1 MEITPE
7 MQELIEKKAAEI
19 AEEKAKEIAETKA
32 AEIVKQVADENAKKV
47 EQLNA
52 THAAE
57 IKTYKDSIAAIINGK
72 NEPEKS
78 KMQLLVDEINARRR
92 ANLKVRWLWKKVQ
105 LRLPQK

>member
-1 MEITPE
+1 MEITQE
-7 MQELIEKKAAEI
+7 MQELIEKKATEI

-32 AEIVKQVADENAKKV
+32 AEIVKQVADENSKKV

-52 THAAE
+52 AHAAE

-78 KMQLLVDEINARRR
+78 EMQLLVDEINARRR
-92 ANLKVRWLWKKVQ
+92 ANLK
-105 LRLPQK
+105 

>member
-1 MEITPE
+1 MEITQE

-57 IKTYKDSIAAIINGK
+57 IKTYKDSIASIINGK

-92 ANLKVRWLWKKVQ
+92 ANLKVR
-105 LRLPQK
+105 

>member
-72 NEPEKS
+72 NEPAKS
-78 KMQLLVDEINARRR
+78 KMQLLVDEINERRR
-92 ANLKVRWLWKKVQ
+92 SNLKVR
-105 LRLPQK
+105 

>member
-57 IKTYKDSIAAIINGK
+57 IKTYKDSITAIISGK
-72 NEPEKS
+72 GEDPEKS
-78 KMQLLVDEINARRR
+78 EMEKRIDEINKRR
-92 ANLKVRWLWKKVQ
+92 K
-105 LRLPQK
+105 PH

>member
-32 AEIVKQVADENAKKV
+32 AEIVKQVADENTKKI

-57 IKTYKDSIAAIINGK
+57 IKTYKDSIAEIINGK

-92 ANLKVRWLWKKVQ
+92 ANLKVR
-105 LRLPQK
+105 

>member
-1 MEITPE
+1 MEITKE
-7 MQELIEKKAAEI
+7 MQDLIEAKAAEI

-32 AEIVKQVADENAKKV
+32 AEIVKQVADENAKKI

-72 NEPEKS
+72 NEPEKN
-78 KMQLLVDEINARRR
+78 KMETLVDEINERRR
-92 ANLKVRWLWKKVQ
+92 SNLKKR
-105 LRLPQK
+105 

>member
-72 NEPEKS
+72 NEPVKS

-92 ANLKVRWLWKKVQ
+92 ANLKVR
-105 LRLPQK
+105 

>member
-1 MEITPE
+1 MEIPKE
-7 MQELIEKKAAEI
+7 MQDLIEAKAAEI

-32 AEIVKQVADENAKKV
+32 AEIVKQVADENAKKI

-72 NEPEKS
+72 NEPEKT
-78 KMQLLVDEINARRR
+78 KMEMLVEEINERRR
-92 ANLKVRWLWKKVQ
+92 SNLKKR
-105 LRLPQK
+105 

>member
-1 MEITPE
+1 MEITKE
-7 MQELIEKKAAEI
+7 MQDLIEA
-19 AEEKAKEIAETKA
+19 KA
-32 AEIVKQVADENAKKV
+32 AEIVKQVADENAKKI

-78 KMQLLVDEINARRR
+78 KMQLLVDEINERRR
-92 ANLKVRWLWKKVQ
+92 SNLKQR
-105 LRLPQK
+105 

>member
-7 MQELIEKKAAEI
+7 MQELIEKNAAEI

-32 AEIVKQVADENAKKV
+32 AEIVKQVADENAQKV

-52 THAAE
+52 THAAD

-78 KMQLLVDEINARRR
+78 KMQLLVDEINERRR
-92 ANLKVRWLWKKVQ
+92 SNLKVR
-105 LRLPQK
+105 

>member
-7 MQELIEKKAAEI
+7 MQDLIEK
-19 AEEKAKEIAETKA
+19 KA

-78 KMQLLVDEINARRR
+78 KMQMLVDEINARRR
-92 ANLKVRWLWKKVQ
+92 ANLKVR
-105 LRLPQK
+105 

>member
-19 AEEKAKEIAETKA
+19 AEEKAMEIAEAKA

-72 NEPEKS
+72 NEPKKS

-92 ANLKVRWLWKKVQ
+92 ANLKVR
-105 LRLPQK
+105 

>member
-1 MEITPE
+1 MEITKE
-7 MQELIEKKAAEI
+7 MEDLIEAKAAEI

-32 AEIVKQVADENAKKV
+32 AEIVKQVADENAKKI

-78 KMQLLVDEINARRR
+78 KMQLLVDEINERRR
-92 ANLKVRWLWKKVQ
+92 SNLKKR
-105 LRLPQK
+105 

>member
-1 MEITPE
+1 MEITKE
-7 MQELIEKKAAEI
+7 MQDLIEAKAAEI

-32 AEIVKQVADENAKKV
+32 AEIVKQVADENAKKI

-78 KMQLLVDEINARRR
+78 KMQLLVDEINERRR
-92 ANLKVRWLWKKVQ
+92 LNLKVR
-105 LRLPQK
+105 

>member
-32 AEIVKQVADENAKKV
+32 AESVKQVADENAKKV

-72 NEPEKS
+72 NGPEKS

-92 ANLKVRWLWKKVQ
+92 ANLKVR
-105 LRLPQK
+105 

>member
-57 IKTYKDSIAAIINGK
+57 IKTYKDSIAAIING
-72 NEPEKS
+72 NTEPEKS

-92 ANLKVRWLWKKVQ
+92 ANLKVR
-105 LRLPQK
+105 